1 MSKKTKPPIAISLLS
16 IVYNISQQATEVAH
30 FTVLHKKAKYV
41 VKVFTRWNPTQIP
54 ISYLIKFDILDFL
67 GLWNAGSKILKLNR
81 DNAHCPCICVS
92 TKLVKNNYK
101 RKPVRNTFLPRIGR
115 PWLSNR
121 YQTRRC
127 LN

>member
-1 MSKKTKPPIAISLLS
+1 M
-16 IVYNISQQATEVAH
+16 
-30 FTVLHKKAKYV
+30 
-41 VKVFTRWNPTQIP
+41 NPTQIP
-54 ISYLIKFDILDFL
+54 LSYLIKFDILDGL
-67 GLWNAGSKILKLNR
+67 GLWDAGSKILELNC

-121 YQTRRC
+121 
-127 LN
+127 